1 MVNLSALETE
11 QKLLQPIHKMNNG
24 ATTRKQSSRTTILL
38 FSPAA
43 TTTKTTLT
51 TTTTRLQAA
60 RLPQSKDRLQA
71 ARLPR
76 VEEQSVVVVV
86 LHAVLEDLV
95 CWCQCKGRI
104 LARQPRCPF
113 PRTVARDSSLRLH
126 LACERL
132 PWSSDCCCG
141 LRQRLIS
148 VQVELQD
155 DLVSSC

>member
-60 RLPQSKDRLQA
+60 RLPQSNDRLLA
-71 ARLPR
+71 AWLPR
-76 VEEQSVVVVV
+76 VIQYVATKLVDIHGNEMKSV
-86 LHAVLEDLV
+86 E
-95 CWCQCKGRI
+95 
-104 LARQPRCPF
+104 
-113 PRTVARDSSLRLH
+113 
-126 LACERL
+126 
-132 PWSSDCCCG
+132 
-141 LRQRLIS
+141 IS
-148 VQVELQD
+148 GKEWKVIAI
-155 DLVSSC
+155 SGNS